1 MKDPL
6 PLLVLTQL
14 HVYRNINHY
23 CISEI
28 VITYQLLLELCDG
41 QGNIRVGS
49 RWGETQETEL
59 AENGSIVIQ
68 RLGDLDGRRAMY
80 KYMV

>member
-6 PLLVLTQL
+6 PQLVLPQL
-14 HVYRNINHY
+14 HVYSNINHY
-23 CISEI
+23 CISEV

-41 QGNIRVGS
+41 RGNIGVGS

-68 RLGDLDGRRAMY
+68 RFGDLDRRRAMY
-80 KYMV
+80 KCMV

>member
-23 CISEI
+23 CISER

-41 QGNIRVGS
+41 RGNIGVGS

-68 RLGDLDGRRAMY
+68 RLGDLDGRRVMY